1 MKWFKKF
8 YSVLKASTG
17 FFFAAILDGINPA
30 IKVSTTLS
38 IIKETAVLGLTLAL
52 NPLISSDFATSLL
65 IGTVSAVATATP
77 RTPDVNP
84 RIFSIRPSFGFL
96 ERAEFLSP
104 LFFLQLKRISKF
116 LS

>member
-1 MKWFKKF
+1 MKWFKKI

-84 RIFSIRPSFGFL
+84 SFDFL

>member
-52 NPLISSDFATSLL
+52 NPLMSSDFATSLL

-84 RIFSIRPSFGFL
+84 ENSSFCIKYSRYIL
-96 ERAEFLSP
+96 LSA
-104 LFFLQLKRISKF
+104 S
-116 LS
+116 